1 MIPKIDSDLGISLYA
16 TKSVGTGGTI
26 KKSND
31 DFKVKELL
39 SEKALKTI
47 SNDHG
52 LSVYILKKNG
62 IDTSHA
68 LSDVEKRFGLVLKSL
83 GLKDANAV
91 TEQYV
96 FSKTISKS
104 FETIQGKNYS
114 LKRLGFV
121 KKPLSKKDMI
131 GNHFEIKVEN
141 PSNHISDFNEYEKIL
156 NFFGYQRFG
165 SKRPITHLVG
175 KAIIQNDY
183 QAALDLLLNYSSQYD
198 TEENNANRKIIAERT
213 SELSVIDKIPKSM
226 DIEITLLKK
235 LSKTKDLKIVI
246 RSIPLHMRR
255 FYIQAYQSYIYNK
268 TLSLAFDYGEE
279 LFSAKEGDV
288 CFDRNYIL
296 GKFQNDPSQ
305 MLAIPLVGPS
315 YFKKTR
321 FDFYIQKILDEEEV
335 SLNDFFIKDFQEISI
350 EGGFRNAIIQCN
362 NFQINDNIVKF
373 HLSRGS
379 YATII
384 LREIL
389 KPENP
394 LESGF

>member
-1 MIPKIDSDLGISLYA
+1 MIPKIDSDIGISLYT
-16 TKSVGTGGTI
+16 TKSVGTGGSI

-47 SNDHG
+47 SNDNG
-52 LSVYILKKNG
+52 FSVYSLQKNG

-68 LSDVEKRFGLVLKSL
+68 LRDVEKRFGLVLKSL

-91 TEQYV
+91 TEQYA
-96 FSKTISKS
+96 FSKRISKS
-104 FETIQGKNYS
+104 FETIQGKNYT

-121 KKPLSKKDMI
+121 KKPFSKKDMI
-131 GNHFEIKVEN
+131 GNHFEIKIN
-141 PSNHISDFNEYEKIL
+141 NSSKRISEFNEYEKIL

-175 KAIIQNDY
+175 KAIIQKNY
-183 QAALDLLLNYSSQYD
+183 QAALDLLLNYSSEYD
-198 TEENNANRKIIAERT
+198 TKENNANRKIIAQRT
-213 SELSVIDKIPKSM
+213 TELSIIDKIPKSM
-226 DIEITLLKK
+226 DIEIALLKK
-235 LSKTKDLKIVI
+235 LSETKDLQVVI
-246 RSIPLHMRR
+246 RSIPLQMRR

-268 TLSLAFDYGEE
+268 TLSLSFDYGEE
-279 LFSAKEGDV
+279 LFSPKDGDV

-305 MLAIPLVGPS
+305 KLAIPLVGHS

-321 FDFYIQKILDEEEV
+321 FDFYIQKILEEEEV
-335 SLNDFFIKDFQEISI
+335 SLNDFFIKDFQEISV
-350 EGGFRNAIIQCN
+350 EGGFRNAAIQCN
-362 NFQINDNIVKF
+362 DFETNDNVVKF
-373 HLSRGS
+373 NLSRGS
-379 YATII
+379 YATIV

>member
-1 MIPKIDSDLGISLYA
+1 MIPKIDSDIGISFYT
-16 TKSVGTGGTI
+16 TKSVGAGGTI

-39 SEKALKTI
+39 SEKALNTI
-47 SNDHG
+47 SNDNG
-52 LSVYILKKNG
+52 FSVYTLQKNG

-68 LSDVEKRFGLVLKSL
+68 LRDVEKRFGLVLKSL
-83 GLKDANAV
+83 GLKDAHAV

-104 FETIQGKNYS
+104 LELIQGKNYT
-114 LKRLGFV
+114 LTRLGFV
-121 KKPLSKKDMI
+121 KKPFSKKDMI
-131 GNHFEIKVEN
+131 GNHFEIKIDN
-141 PSNHISDFNEYEKIL
+141 PSKYISEFNEYEKIL

-175 KAIIQNDY
+175 KTIIQKDY
-183 QAALDLLLNYSSQYD
+183 QAALDLLLNYSSEYD
-198 TEENNANRKIIAERT
+198 TEENNTNRKIIAERT

-226 DIEITLLKK
+226 DIEITLLRK
-235 LSKTKDLKIVI
+235 LSQTKDLKVVI
-246 RSIPLHMRR
+246 RSIPLQMRR

-268 TLSLAFDYGEE
+268 TLSLAFDYGED

-288 CFDRNYIL
+288 CFDKNYIL
-296 GKFQNDPSQ
+296 GKFQNDPLQ
-305 MLAIPLVGPS
+305 RLAIPLVGHS

-350 EGGFRNAIIQCN
+350 EGGFRNAAIQCN
-362 NFQINDNIVKF
+362 DFEMNNNIIQF
-373 HLSRGS
+373 NLSRGS
-379 YATII
+379 YATIV

>member
-1 MIPKIDSDLGISLYA
+1 VIPKIDSDIGISLYT

-26 KKSND
+26 KRSND
-31 DFKVKELL
+31 DFKVKEIL

-47 SNDHG
+47 SNDNG
-52 LSVYILKKNG
+52 FSVYTLQKNG
-62 IDTSHA
+62 IDTYHA
-68 LSDVEKRFGLVLKSL
+68 LRDVEKRFGLVLKSL
-83 GLKDANAV
+83 GLKDAHAV

-96 FSKTISKS
+96 FSKTILKS
-104 FETIQGKNYS
+104 LEIIQGKNYT
-114 LKRLGFV
+114 LTHLGFI
-121 KKPLSKKDMI
+121 KKPFSKKYMI
-131 GNHFEIKVEN
+131 GNHFEIRVDN
-141 PSNHISDFNEYEKIL
+141 PLKHISEFNEYEKIL

-175 KAIIQNDY
+175 KAIIQKDY
-183 QAALDLLLNYSSQYD
+183 QTALDLLLNYSSEYD

-213 SELSVIDKIPKSM
+213 SELSIIDKIPKSM
-226 DIEITLLKK
+226 DIEITLLRK
-235 LSKTKDLKIVI
+235 LSQTKDLKTVI
-246 RSIPLHMRR
+246 RSIPLQMRR

-268 TLSLAFDYGEE
+268 TLSLAFDYGED

-305 MLAIPLVGPS
+305 RLAIPLVGHS

-321 FDFYIQKILDEEEV
+321 FDFYIQKILDDEEV

-350 EGGFRNAIIQCN
+350 EGGFRNAVIQCN
-362 NFQINDNIVKF
+362 DFEMNNNVIQFN
-373 HLSRGS
+373 LSRGS

>member
-1 MIPKIDSDLGISLYA
+1 MIPKIDSDIGISLYT
-16 TKSVGTGGTI
+16 TKSVGTGGSI

-47 SNDHG
+47 SNDNG
-52 LSVYILKKNG
+52 FSVYSLQKNG

-68 LSDVEKRFGLVLKSL
+68 LRDVEKRFGLVLKSL

-91 TEQYV
+91 TEQYT
-96 FSKTISKS
+96 FSKRISKS
-104 FETIQGKNYS
+104 FETIQGKNYT

-121 KKPLSKKDMI
+121 KKPFSKKDMI
-131 GNHFEIKVEN
+131 GNHFEIKIN
-141 PSNHISDFNEYEKIL
+141 NSSKRISEFNEYEKIL

-175 KAIIQNDY
+175 KAIIQKNY
-183 QAALDLLLNYSSQYD
+183 QAALDLLLNYSSEYD
-198 TEENNANRKIIAERT
+198 TKENNANRKIIAQRT
-213 SELSVIDKIPKSM
+213 TELSIIDKIPKSM
-226 DIEITLLKK
+226 DIEIALLKK
-235 LSKTKDLKIVI
+235 LSETKDLQVVI
-246 RSIPLHMRR
+246 RSIPLQMRR

-268 TLSLAFDYGEE
+268 TLSLSFDYGEE
-279 LFSAKEGDV
+279 LFSAKDGDV

-305 MLAIPLVGPS
+305 RLAIPLVGHS

-321 FDFYIQKILDEEEV
+321 FDFYIQKILEEEQV
-335 SLNDFFIKDFQEISI
+335 SLNDFFIKDFQEISV
-350 EGGFRNAIIQCN
+350 EGGFRNSAIQCN
-362 NFQINDNIVKF
+362 DFETNDNIVKF
-373 HLSRGS
+373 NLSRGS
-379 YATII
+379 YATIV

-394 LESGF
+394 LENGF

>member
-1 MIPKIDSDLGISLYA
+1 MIPKIDSDIGISFYT

-47 SNDHG
+47 SSDNG
-52 LSVYILKKNG
+52 LSVYTLQKNG

-68 LSDVEKRFGLVLKSL
+68 LRDVEKRFGLVLKSL
-83 GLKDANAV
+83 GLKDASAI

-104 FETIQGKNYS
+104 LETIQGKNYT

-121 KKPLSKKDMI
+121 KKPFSKKDMI
-131 GNHFEIKVEN
+131 GNHFEIKIN
-141 PSNHISDFNEYEKIL
+141 NSSKRISEFNEYEKIL

-175 KAIIQNDY
+175 KAIIQKNY
-183 QAALDLLLNYSSQYD
+183 QAALDLLLNYSSEYD
-198 TEENNANRKIIAERT
+198 TKENNANRKIIAQRT
-213 SELSVIDKIPKSM
+213 TELSIIDKIPKSM
-226 DIEITLLKK
+226 DIEIALLKK
-235 LSKTKDLKIVI
+235 LSETKDLQVVI
-246 RSIPLHMRR
+246 RSIPLQMRR

-268 TLSLAFDYGEE
+268 TLSLSFDYGEE
-279 LFSAKEGDV
+279 LFSAKDGDV

-305 MLAIPLVGPS
+305 RLAIPLVGHS

-321 FDFYIQKILDEEEV
+321 FDFYIQKILEEEEV
-335 SLNDFFIKDFQEISI
+335 SLNDFFIKDFQEISV
-350 EGGFRNAIIQCN
+350 EGGFRNAAIQCN
-362 NFQINDNIVKF
+362 DFETNDNIVKF
-373 HLSRGS
+373 NLSRGS
-379 YATII
+379 YATIV

>member
-1 MIPKIDSDLGISLYA
+1 MIPKIDSDIGISLYA

-68 LSDVEKRFGLVLKSL
+68 LRDVEKRFGLVLKSL
-83 GLKDANAV
+83 GLKDASAI

-114 LKRLGFV
+114 LKRLGFI

-141 PSNHISDFNEYEKIL
+141 SSKHISNFNEYEKIL

-226 DIEITLLKK
+226 DIEIMLLEK
-235 LSKTKDLKIVI
+235 LSQTKDLKIVI

-268 TLSLAFDYGEE
+268 TLSMAFDYGEE

-305 MLAIPLVGPS
+305 MLAIPLVGHS

-350 EGGFRNAIIQCN
+350 EGGFRNAIMQCN
-362 NFQINDNIVKF
+362 NFQINENIVKF

>member
-1 MIPKIDSDLGISLYA
+1 MIPKIDSDIGIFLYT

-47 SNDHG
+47 SNDTG
-52 LSVYILKKNG
+52 LSVYTLQKNG

-68 LSDVEKRFGLVLKSL
+68 LRDVEKRFGLVLKSL
-83 GLKDANAV
+83 GLKDASAI

-96 FSKTISKS
+96 FTKTISKS
-104 FETIQGKNYS
+104 LETIQGKNYV

-121 KKPLSKKDMI
+121 KKPFSKKDMI
-131 GNHFEIKVEN
+131 GNHFEIKVDN
-141 PSNHISDFNEYEKIL
+141 LSRHISDFNEYEKIL

-175 KAIIQNDY
+175 KAIIQKDY
-183 QAALDLLLNYSSQYD
+183 QTALNLLLNYSSEYD

-235 LSKTKDLKIVI
+235 LSETKDLQIVL
-246 RSIPLHMRR
+246 RSIPLQMRR

-268 TLSLAFDYGEE
+268 TLSLAFEYGEE

-296 GKFQNDPSQ
+296 GKFQNDPLQ
-305 MLAIPLVGPS
+305 KLAIPLVGHS

-321 FDFYIQKILDEEEV
+321 FDFYIQKILEEEEV
-335 SLNDFFIKDFQEISI
+335 SLNDFFIKDFQEISV
-350 EGGFRNAIIQCN
+350 EGGFRNAVILCN
-362 NFQINDNIVKF
+362 DFETSDNIVKF
-373 HLSRGS
+373 NLSRGS

>member
-1 MIPKIDSDLGISLYA
+1 MIPKIDSDIGISLYA

-68 LSDVEKRFGLVLKSL
+68 LRDVEKRFGLVLKSL

-141 PSNHISDFNEYEKIL
+141 PSKHISNFNEYEKIL

-226 DIEITLLKK
+226 DIEIMLLEK
-235 LSKTKDLKIVI
+235 LSQTKDLKIVI

-268 TLSLAFDYGEE
+268 TLSMAFDYGEE

-305 MLAIPLVGPS
+305 MLAIPLVGHS

-350 EGGFRNAIIQCN
+350 EGGFRNAIMQCN
-362 NFQINDNIVKF
+362 NFQINENIVKF

>member
-305 MLAIPLVGPS
+305 MLAIPLVGHS

-384 LREIL
+384 LLEIL

>member
-31 DFKVKELL
+31 DLKVKELL

-305 MLAIPLVGPS
+305 MLAIPLVGHS

>member
-31 DFKVKELL
+31 DFKVKQLL

-305 MLAIPLVGPS
+305 MLAIPLVGHS

>member
-1 MIPKIDSDLGISLYA
+1 MIPKIDSDIGISLYA

-305 MLAIPLVGPS
+305 MLAIPLVGHS

>member
-255 FYIQAYQSYIYNK
+255 FYIQAYQSYIFNK
-268 TLSLAFDYGEE
+268 TLSMAFQYEE
-279 LFSAKEGDV
+279 NLFVPQENDV
-288 CFDRNYIL
+288 CYDRTGKL
-296 GKFQNDPSQ
+296 GKFQNESDQ
-305 MLAIPLVGPS
+305 RLTIPLIGHS

-321 FDFYIQKILDEEEV
+321 FDYYIQKILDEEEILP
-335 SLNDFFIKDFQEISI
+335 SEFLIKDFQEISV
-350 EGGFRNAIIQCN
+350 EGGFRNSSIQCDGFQASN
-362 NFQINDNIVKF
+362 NTIEFQ
-373 HLSRGS
+373 LSRGS
-379 YATII
+379 YATVVI
-384 LREIL
+384 REIL
-389 KPENP
+389 KPEDP
-394 LESGF
+394 LSCGF

>member
-1 MIPKIDSDLGISLYA
+1 MIPKIDSDIGISLYT
-16 TKSVGTGGTI
+16 TKSVGTGGSI

-47 SNDHG
+47 SNDNG
-52 LSVYILKKNG
+52 FSVYSLQKNG

-68 LSDVEKRFGLVLKSL
+68 LRDVEKRFGLVLKSL

-91 TEQYV
+91 TEQYA
-96 FSKTISKS
+96 FSKRISKS
-104 FETIQGKNYS
+104 FETIQGKNYI

-121 KKPLSKKDMI
+121 KKPFSKKDMI
-131 GNHFEIKVEN
+131 GNHFEIKIN
-141 PSNHISDFNEYEKIL
+141 NSSKRISEFNEYEKIL

-175 KAIIQNDY
+175 KAIIQKNY
-183 QAALDLLLNYSSQYD
+183 QAALDLLLNYSSEYD
-198 TEENNANRKIIAERT
+198 TKENNANRKIIAQRT
-213 SELSVIDKIPKSM
+213 TELSIIDKIPKSM
-226 DIEITLLKK
+226 DIEIALLKK
-235 LSKTKDLKIVI
+235 LSETKDLQVVI
-246 RSIPLHMRR
+246 RSIPLQMRR

-268 TLSLAFDYGEE
+268 TLSLSFDYGEE
-279 LFSAKEGDV
+279 LFSAKDGDV

-305 MLAIPLVGPS
+305 RLAIPLVGHS

-321 FDFYIQKILDEEEV
+321 FDFYIQKILEEEEV
-335 SLNDFFIKDFQEISI
+335 SLNDFFIKDFQEISV
-350 EGGFRNAIIQCN
+350 EGGFRNAAIQCN
-362 NFQINDNIVKF
+362 DFETNDNIVKF
-373 HLSRGS
+373 NLSRGS
-379 YATII
+379 YATIV

>member
-1 MIPKIDSDLGISLYA
+1 VIPKIDSDIGISLYA

-39 SEKALKTI
+39 SEKALTTI
-47 SNDHG
+47 SNG
-52 LSVYILKKNG
+52 NGFSVYILKKNG

-68 LSDVEKRFGLVLKSL
+68 LRDVEKRFGLVLKSL

-121 KKPLSKKDMI
+121 KKPLSKKDMV

-141 PSNHISDFNEYEKIL
+141 PLKHISNFNENEKIL

-175 KAIIQNDY
+175 KAIIQKDY
-183 QAALDLLLNYSSQYD
+183 QAALDLLLNYSSHYD
-198 TEENNANRKIIAERT
+198 TEENNTNRKIIAERT

-226 DIEITLLKK
+226 DIEIILLKK
-235 LSKTKDLKIVI
+235 LSETKDLKIVI

-268 TLSLAFDYGEE
+268 TLSMAFDYGEE

-305 MLAIPLVGPS
+305 MLSIPLVGHS

-321 FDFYIQKILDEEEV
+321 FDFYIQKILNEEEV

-362 NFQINDNIVKF
+362 NFEINDNIIKF
-373 HLSRGS
+373 DLSRGS

-389 KPENP
+389 KPDNP
-394 LESGF
+394 LKSGF

>member
-1 MIPKIDSDLGISLYA
+1 MIPKIDSDIGISVYT
-16 TKSVGTGGTI
+16 TKFVGAGGII

-156 NFFGYQRFG
+156 NFFGYQRFAVCC
-165 SKRPITHLVG
+165 L
-175 KAIIQNDY
+175 
-183 QAALDLLLNYSSQYD
+183 
-198 TEENNANRKIIAERT
+198 
-213 SELSVIDKIPKSM
+213 
-226 DIEITLLKK
+226 
-235 LSKTKDLKIVI
+235 LSK
-246 RSIPLHMRR
+246 
-255 FYIQAYQSYIYNK
+255 FC
-268 TLSLAFDYGEE
+268 
-279 LFSAKEGDV
+279 SANV
-288 CFDRNYIL
+288 A
-296 GKFQNDPSQ
+296 QQ
-305 MLAIPLVGPS
+305 
-315 YFKKTR
+315 T
-321 FDFYIQKILDEEEV
+321 
-335 SLNDFFIKDFQEISI
+335 
-350 EGGFRNAIIQCN
+350 
-362 NFQINDNIVKF
+362 
-373 HLSRGS
+373 
-379 YATII
+379 
-384 LREIL
+384 
-389 KPENP
+389 
-394 LESGF
+394 

>member
-1 MIPKIDSDLGISLYA
+1 VIPKIDSDLGISLYA

-305 MLAIPLVGPS
+305 MLAIPLVGHS

>member
-1 MIPKIDSDLGISLYA
+1 MIPKIDSDIGIFLYT

-47 SNDHG
+47 SNDIG
-52 LSVYILKKNG
+52 LSVYTLQKNG

-68 LSDVEKRFGLVLKSL
+68 LRDVEKRFGLVLKSL
-83 GLKDANAV
+83 GLKDASAI

-96 FSKTISKS
+96 FTKTISKS
-104 FETIQGKNYS
+104 LETIQGKNYV

-121 KKPLSKKDMI
+121 KKPFSKKDMI
-131 GNHFEIKVEN
+131 GNHFEIKVDN
-141 PSNHISDFNEYEKIL
+141 PSRHISDFNEYEKIL

-175 KAIIQNDY
+175 KAIIQKDY
-183 QAALDLLLNYSSQYD
+183 QTALNLLLNYSSEYD

-226 DIEITLLKK
+226 DIEITLLRK
-235 LSKTKDLKIVI
+235 LSQTKDLKAVI
-246 RSIPLHMRR
+246 RSIPLQMRR

-268 TLSLAFDYGEE
+268 TLSLAFDYGED

-288 CFDRNYIL
+288 CFDKNYIL
-296 GKFQNDPSQ
+296 GKFQNDPLQ
-305 MLAIPLVGPS
+305 RLAIPLVGHS

-350 EGGFRNAIIQCN
+350 EGGFRNAVIQCN
-362 NFQINDNIVKF
+362 DFEMNNNIIQF
-373 HLSRGS
+373 NLSRGS

>member
-1 MIPKIDSDLGISLYA
+1 MIPKIDSDIGISVYT
-16 TKSVGTGGTI
+16 TKFVGAGGII

-47 SNDHG
+47 SSDNG
-52 LSVYILKKNG
+52 LSVYTLQKNG

-68 LSDVEKRFGLVLKSL
+68 LRDVEKRFGLVLKSL
-83 GLKDANAV
+83 GLKDASAI

-104 FETIQGKNYS
+104 LETIQGKNYT

-121 KKPLSKKDMI
+121 KKPFSKKDMI
-131 GNHFEIKVEN
+131 GNHFEIKIN
-141 PSNHISDFNEYEKIL
+141 NSSKRISEFNEYEKIL

-175 KAIIQNDY
+175 KAIIQKNY
-183 QAALDLLLNYSSQYD
+183 QAALDLLLNYSSEYD
-198 TEENNANRKIIAERT
+198 TKENNANRKIIAQRT
-213 SELSVIDKIPKSM
+213 TELSIIDKIPKSM
-226 DIEITLLKK
+226 DIEIALLKK
-235 LSKTKDLKIVI
+235 LSETKDLQVVI
-246 RSIPLHMRR
+246 RSIPLQMRR

-268 TLSLAFDYGEE
+268 TLSLSFDYGEE
-279 LFSAKEGDV
+279 LFSAKDGDV

-305 MLAIPLVGPS
+305 RLAIPLVGHS

-321 FDFYIQKILDEEEV
+321 FDFYIQKILEEEQV
-335 SLNDFFIKDFQEISI
+335 SLNDFFIKDFQEISV
-350 EGGFRNAIIQCN
+350 EGGFRNAAIQCN
-362 NFQINDNIVKF
+362 DFETNDNIVKF
-373 HLSRGS
+373 NLSRGS
-379 YATII
+379 YATIV

>member
-1 MIPKIDSDLGISLYA
+1 MIPKIDSDIGILFYT

-26 KKSND
+26 KKSNN

-47 SNDHG
+47 SNDGG
-52 LSVYILKKNG
+52 LSVYALQKNG

-68 LSDVEKRFGLVLKSL
+68 LRDVEKRFGLVLKSL
-83 GLKDANAV
+83 GLKDASAI

-104 FETIQGKNYS
+104 LETIQGKNYT

-121 KKPLSKKDMI
+121 KKPISKKDMI
-131 GNHFEIKVEN
+131 GNYFEIKINN
-141 PSNHISDFNEYEKIL
+141 PSRGISDFNEHEKIL

-175 KAIIQNDY
+175 KAIIQKDY
-183 QAALDLLLNYSSQYD
+183 QMALDLLLNYSSEYD
-198 TEENNANRKIIAERT
+198 TEENNSNRKIISERT
-213 SELSVIDKIPKSM
+213 SELSVIDRIPKSM
-226 DIEITLLKK
+226 DIEISLLKK
-235 LSKTKDLKIVI
+235 LSETKDLKIVL
-246 RSIPLHMRR
+246 RSIPLQMRR

-305 MLAIPLVGPS
+305 MLSIPLVGHS

-321 FDFYIQKILDEEEV
+321 FDFYIQKILNEEEV

-362 NFQINDNIVKF
+362 NFEINDNIIKF
-373 HLSRGS
+373 DLSRGS

-389 KPENP
+389 KPDNP
-394 LESGF
+394 LKSGF

>member
-1 MIPKIDSDLGISLYA
+1 MIPKIDSDIGIFLYT

-47 SNDHG
+47 SNDTG
-52 LSVYILKKNG
+52 LSVYTLQKNG

-68 LSDVEKRFGLVLKSL
+68 LRDVEKRFGLVLKSL
-83 GLKDANAV
+83 GLKDASAI

-96 FSKTISKS
+96 FTKTISKS
-104 FETIQGKNYS
+104 LETIQGKNYV

-121 KKPLSKKDMI
+121 KKPFSKKDMI
-131 GNHFEIKVEN
+131 GNHFEIKVDN
-141 PSNHISDFNEYEKIL
+141 PSRHISDFNEYEKIL

-175 KAIIQNDY
+175 KAIIQKDY
-183 QAALDLLLNYSSQYD
+183 QTALNLLLNYSSEYD

-235 LSKTKDLKIVI
+235 LSETKDLQIVL
-246 RSIPLHMRR
+246 RSIPLQMRR

-296 GKFQNDPSQ
+296 GKFQNDPLQ
-305 MLAIPLVGPS
+305 KLAIPLVGHS

-321 FDFYIQKILDEEEV
+321 FDFYIQKILEEEEV
-335 SLNDFFIKDFQEISI
+335 SINDFFIKDFQEISV
-350 EGGFRNAIIQCN
+350 EGGFRNAVILCN
-362 NFQINDNIVKF
+362 DFETSDNIVKF
-373 HLSRGS
+373 NLSRGS

>member
-255 FYIQAYQSYIYNK
+255 FYIQAYQSYI
-268 TLSLAFDYGEE
+268 
-279 LFSAKEGDV
+279 
-288 CFDRNYIL
+288 
-296 GKFQNDPSQ
+296 
-305 MLAIPLVGPS
+305 
-315 YFKKTR
+315 
-321 FDFYIQKILDEEEV
+321 
-335 SLNDFFIKDFQEISI
+335 
-350 EGGFRNAIIQCN
+350 
-362 NFQINDNIVKF
+362 
-373 HLSRGS
+373 
-379 YATII
+379 
-384 LREIL
+384 
-389 KPENP
+389 
-394 LESGF
+394 